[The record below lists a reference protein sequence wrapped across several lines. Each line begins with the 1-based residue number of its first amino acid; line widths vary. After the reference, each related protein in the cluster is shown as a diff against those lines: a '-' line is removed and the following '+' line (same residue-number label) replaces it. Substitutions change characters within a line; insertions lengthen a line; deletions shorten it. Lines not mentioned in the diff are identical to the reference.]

1 MADNKLMETIY
12 MITTSSQLQA
22 VLLVY
27 FSISFFFGSFCSMQ
41 VKLNVDTF
49 IL

>member
-22 VLLVY
+22 VLLKLI
-27 FSISFFFGSFCSMQ
+27 ISFFLVHFVVC
-41 VKLNVDTF
+41 KLN
-49 IL
+49 